1 MLSYVASYSFFCRF
15 SMFYH
20 MKEIAVIFQTI
31 NFSWKESKA
40 NVEFVCVFRNLLR
53 GIIPW

>member
-1 MLSYVASYSFFCRF
+1 MLHDIHFSVNFLMFF
-15 SMFYH
+15 H

-31 NFSWKESKA
+31 CFSWKESKA

-53 GIIPW
+53 GNIPW